1 MMKNLATNKLL
12 LLWGALTLTLAVS
25 WVLAQSNTPITIG
38 TNRFTA
44 IQHIKEV
51 HLNQKKEGKVS
62 KVWLMNTWGTTLG
75 IASVVLGQWGK
86 VDKMEKLNNTT
97 DENSSIIA
105 GVGNKNTAGE
115 WSFLVGGKNNTA
127 STGGQQKDTNNAVI
141 FWGSENKNQAPNGV
155 ILSSTKATLGTEA
168 SGAVAVAATN
178 VIINAENSAAYGG
191 SNVKIQPGA
200 SESFVLGS
208 NVEIA
213 SWGIFAFN
221 VKPETLTWKKQ
232 WTFLVNADYGMIV
245 GTNDAKSKDIQLTIG
260 GALRVGAWS
269 ETDPSNFPEGTIFR
283 RACQGNTLSCL
294 CMKWSDGLKSVSN
307 NTLCNDVCKNWA
319 NACKWAAKCWDKARK
334 YEKAE
339 TTRRPISQF
348 CGEGSALT
356 GTAPGFPMSWGP
368 KVTWTCVSPSGGNP
382 VTCEASRK

>member
-1 MMKNLATNKLL
+1 
-12 LLWGALTLTLAVS
+12 
-25 WVLAQSNTPITIG
+25 
-38 TNRFTA
+38 
-44 IQHIKEV
+44 
-51 HLNQKKEGKVS
+51 
-62 KVWLMNTWGTTLG
+62 MNTWGTTLG

-105 GVGNKNTAGE
+105 GIGNKNTAGE
-115 WSFLVGGKNNTA
+115 GSFLVGGKNNTA

-141 FWGSENKNQAPNGV
+141 FWGSENNNQAPNGV

-245 GTNDAKSKDIQLTIG
+245 GTSDAKSKDIQLTIG

-269 ETDPSNFPEGTIFR
+269 ETNPNNFPEGTIFR

-319 NACKWAAKCWDKARK
+319 NACKWAAKCGDKARK

-356 GTAPGFPMSWGP
+356 GTAPGFPISWGP